1 MKLAAH
7 PLVVAVAMGL
17 LDVGALAAF
26 DDTPPQAHPEQD
38 CTTCDDSEN
47 AELVS
52 ALSSEKTTQDDG
64 LAELIHEV
72 RGVLG

>member
-17 LDVGALAAF
+17 LDAGALAAF
-26 DDTPPQAHPEQD
+26 DDTAPHAHPERD
-38 CTTCDDSEN
+38 CVDCDDTSQT
-47 AELVS
+47 ELVT
-52 ALSSEKTTQDDG
+52 ALSSETTTQDEG
-64 LAELIHEV
+64 LTELIHEV